1 MWKKPDRPRNRITQS
16 LNDGIVTVCNV
27 TDIALPGYKPR
38 TALKPKIT
46 LRYAEQRLGIN
57 RLYMAKQVQVEI
69 VRVVRVQNAGNVNPQ
84 DVAVIGGEQYR
95 IESVQTVLNVYPPCV
110 DLALEKVKQVY
121 EVVE

>member
-27 TDIALPGYKPR
+27 TDIAPPGHKPQVV
-38 TALKPKIT
+38 LKPKIT
-46 LRYAEQRLGIN
+46 LRYAEQLLGIN

-69 VRVVRVQNAGNVNPQ
+69 VRVVRVQNAGNINPQ

-95 IESVQTVLNVYPPCV
+95 IESVQTVTNVYPPCV
-110 DLALEKVKQVY
+110 LLALEKVKQVY